1 MKNKRNKILIKMFFL
16 AILFF
21 GFVEISEA
29 KDLFVSTT
37 GNDAVTYANND
48 INNPWLT
55 VEKAWADAQTNDVVY
70 YRAGTYTITAQ
81 INNLTSGASVTH
93 TNYQDEVV
101 TWESSLCD
109 GAESDHGVIHVSED
123 NITVDGI
130 NGNWTG
136 SEDCFADTGF
146 FVMGWSAK
154 AVSADYF
161 TLKDGDWTSAKYGQ
175 NGGIVFAALR
185 GTDHSTHVM
194 IENVNIIGAGAEVGS
209 INTSG
214 IMTFQAE
221 DWTIKNCEISNVN
234 TGIFFNKHPSIASAV
249 GGTIENN
256 YIHTVHSALRT
267 QTNNTEFTN
276 NIFNG
281 SVSMGYDS
289 GPCSIDGNV
298 GSDNN
303 TWTHNTFTGYVEL
316 SSATRDGDN
325 ELVGTV
331 YPVFENNIMPAVNV
345 DIHRYS
351 VAPTY
356 YEGDYNLWPPAGTI
370 YVYEGG
376 SSAKILTT
384 FRTFLGGCPN
394 DDNECNSLEQ
404 VPIFAGGASLD
415 EIADFALTAE
425 SPGYQACADSSDM
438 GADISLVGI
447 DAGEESDT
455 TPPSAPSG
463 LSVS

>member
-1 MKNKRNKILIKMFFL
+1 MFFL

-194 IENVNIIGAGAEVGS
+194 IENVN
-209 INTSG
+209 
-214 IMTFQAE
+214 
-221 DWTIKNCEISNVN
+221 KCLSN
-234 TGIFFNKHPSIASAV
+234 
-249 GGTIENN
+249 
-256 YIHTVHSALRT
+256 Y
-267 QTNNTEFTN
+267 
-276 NIFNG
+276 
-281 SVSMGYDS
+281 
-289 GPCSIDGNV
+289 
-298 GSDNN
+298 
-303 TWTHNTFTGYVEL
+303 EL
-316 SSATRDGDN
+316 KY
-325 ELVGTV
+325 L
-331 YPVFENNIMPAVNV
+331 
-345 DIHRYS
+345 
-351 VAPTY
+351 
-356 YEGDYNLWPPAGTI
+356 
-370 YVYEGG
+370 
-376 SSAKILTT
+376 
-384 FRTFLGGCPN
+384 
-394 DDNECNSLEQ
+394 
-404 VPIFAGGASLD
+404 
-415 EIADFALTAE
+415 
-425 SPGYQACADSSDM
+425 
-438 GADISLVGI
+438 
-447 DAGEESDT
+447 
-455 TPPSAPSG
+455 
-463 LSVS
+463 